1 MLLAIERFI
10 ILVTNL
16 LVFLIFVDTI
26 LSFFLSPYHPVRST
40 MDRIVG
46 PLLAPIRRV
55 IPPVGMFDL
64 SPFFLIL
71 IVEVLSYVLRTVL
84 TSL

>member
-10 ILVTNL
+10 ILLTNL

-40 MDRIVG
+40 MDRIIG
-46 PLLAPIRRV
+46 PMLAPIRRV
-55 IPPVGMFDL
+55 IPPMGMIDL
-64 SPFFLIL
+64 SPLILIL
-71 IVEVLSYVLRTVL
+71 IVEVLSYILRTVL
-84 TSL
+84 SSL